1 MTSKYVQDGDIM
13 DYANAG
19 SAIAS
24 GAVVAV
30 GNLIGVALADIAATS
45 GVGSVA
51 LEGVFTLPKVT
62 GTAWTQG
69 AKLLWDASA
78 GKFDLG
84 TATPATGDISGCCV
98 AFAAAAS
105 AATTGLVKLNV
116 GVGTVA

>member
-1 MTSKYVQDGDIM
+1 MTSKYVQDGDVM

-19 SAIAS
+19 SAITAGS
-24 GAVVAV
+24 VVAV
-30 GNLIGVALADIAATS
+30 GNVIGVALVDIAATT
-45 GVGSVA
+45 GVGSLA
-51 LEGVFTLPKVT
+51 MEGVFSLPKVT

>member
-1 MTSKYVQDGDIM
+1 MTTKYVQDGAVM
-13 DYANAG
+13 DYTNAG
-19 SAIAS
+19 SAITS
-24 GAVVAV
+24 GSVVAV
-30 GNLIGVALADIAATS
+30 GNIIGVALADIAATS

-105 AATTGLVKLNV
+105 GATTGLVKLNV